1 MGRPPRIRAGTG
13 ARVGTSSKIRWLL
26 SSRGKPDL
34 PRGGRPPSRG
44 RPPVKRTKGAAL
56 GAAAGAVARCS
67 GSPRVLAAALSD
79 VSRQSSAASPRSS
92 APQRRSASIS
102 ATAGGRRSSSEI
114 DGRTSELK
122 RALSELEIAQAET
135 VRRLS
140 MAVEF
145 SDEDTGAH
153 IERIGRFSTLLAE
166 HIGMD
171 AEFCERLG
179 HAAPLHDVGKVA
191 IPDAILLKPGP
202 LTPEERAIVETHAE
216 EGHRLVRGSSSSI
229 LDMAATIALSHQEK
243 WDGSGYPRGL
253 KGEAIP
259 IEGRI
264 VAVADVFDALTSD
277 RVYRKAF
284 SVEEAVQMMRE
295 QRGRHF
301 DPVLL
306 DAFMEVLGQTGP
318 DAREQ
323 MRSDPAAL
331 VESTLETFASA
342 LERGDAEIAE
352 GAIATAIEDGITPT
366 TLHAEVIGPALR
378 RISVLAGAGEID
390 SEREH
395 RATTITR
402 RVLATLYRYMTGGTE
417 PTRERVL
424 LAGVEGDE
432 HTLGLQM
439 VHDQLAAAGFQTI
452 FDTDLSA
459 PQLAGDASRAS
470 RPTSS
475 CSARPRPWSAERS
488 SSRCASCARATRTS
502 RSCSAGPAV
511 GGSLPRERRGMR
523 VLERIDETVE
533 PSKTCSPTSAAS
545 HGVRIDSRGVTPRAI
560 VTGGAGFIG
569 SHVVDALLAERLRRD
584 RRRRPLRRRRR
595 PRRRR
600 RRELRELDIVDLPAL
615 AAVVAGGRAER
626 DLPPRRAGERRGL
639 GRGPRARLRGERQGH
654 AQRGRGGRP
663 LRRAGRVHLDRRR
676 ALRRRCAEC
685 PPARTRSPR
694 RCRPTARR
702 SGRPRPT

>member
-1 MGRPPRIRAGTG
+1 MRRIDVTDERVRGLPSDGEPPRKRSGRSPLALL
-13 ARVGTSSKIRWLL
+13 VWL
-26 SSRGKPDL
+26 
-34 PRGGRPPSRG
+34 
-44 RPPVKRTKGAAL
+44 A
-56 GAAAGAVARCS
+56 
-67 GSPRVLAAALSD
+67 LAAAAIVGVLVIG
-79 VSRQSSAASPRSS
+79 VSPLLAGCLVVLAC
-92 APQRRSASIS
+92 A
-102 ATAGGRRSSSEI
+102 ATAIGWRFGEGSRAALEQEI
-114 DGRTSELK
+114 DTRTSELK

-135 VRRLS
+135 VQRLS

-145 SDEDTGAH
+145 RDEDTGAH
-153 IERIGRFSTLLAE
+153 IERIGRFSVLLAE

-171 AEFCERLG
+171 SDFCERLR

-284 SVEEAVQMMRE
+284 SIEDAVQMMRE
-295 QRGRHF
+295 QRARHF

-306 DAFMEVLGQTGP
+306 DAFMEVLGRTGP

-323 MRSDPAAL
+323 LRSDPAAL
-331 VESTLETFASA
+331 VESTLETFATA
-342 LERGDAEIAE
+342 LERGDAEMAE

-378 RISVLAGAGEID
+378 RISVLFEAGQID

-402 RVLATLYRYMTGGTE
+402 RVLATLYRYMTGSTE

-459 PQLAGDASRAS
+459 GRLLEMVDSQSPDLIVVGATVPTASESFEVALRDLRS
-470 RPTSS
+470 QRPDL
-475 CSARPRPWSAERS
+475 PIVLG
-488 SSRCASCARATRTS
+488 
-502 RSCSAGPAV
+502 GPAV
-511 GGSLPRERRGMR
+511 GGSLPRERGGMR
-523 VLERIDETVE
+523 VLERIDESVE
-533 PSKTCSPTSAAS
+533 AVEDLLATAKSAAP
-545 HGVRIDSRGVTPRAI
+545 V
-560 VTGGAGFIG
+560 
-569 SHVVDALLAERLRRD
+569 
-584 RRRRPLRRRRR
+584 
-595 PRRRR
+595 
-600 RRELRELDIVDLPAL
+600 
-615 AAVVAGGRAER
+615 
-626 DLPPRRAGERRGL
+626 
-639 GRGPRARLRGERQGH
+639 
-654 AQRGRGGRP
+654 
-663 LRRAGRVHLDRRR
+663 
-676 ALRRRCAEC
+676 
-685 PPARTRSPR
+685 
-694 RCRPTARR
+694 
-702 SGRPRPT
+702 

>member
-1 MGRPPRIRAGTG
+1 MRKLAGADHQPPERRRRPRGRKRRGKAVAILPWALLGVAAAIAALLAGASAAIAGCLVVLAG
-13 ARVGTSSKIRWLL
+13 AAVGLGWYFGE
-26 SSRGKPDL
+26 SSR
-34 PRGGRPPSRG
+34 
-44 RPPVKRTKGAAL
+44 VAL
-56 GAAAGAVARCS
+56 E
-67 GSPRVLAAALSD
+67 D
-79 VSRQSSAASPRSS
+79 
-92 APQRRSASIS
+92 
-102 ATAGGRRSSSEI
+102 EI
-114 DGRTSELK
+114 DHRTTELK

-135 VRRLS
+135 VQRLS

-145 SDEDTGAH
+145 RDEDTGAH
-153 IERIGRFSTLLAE
+153 IERIGRFSVLLAE

-171 AEFCERLG
+171 SDFCERLR

-284 SVEEAVQMMRE
+284 SIEDAVQMMRE
-295 QRGRHF
+295 QRARHF

-306 DAFMEVLGQTGP
+306 DAFMEVLGRTGP

-323 MRSDPAAL
+323 LRSDPVAL
-331 VESTLETFASA
+331 VESTLETFATA
-342 LERGDAEIAE
+342 LERGDAEMAE
-352 GAIATAIEDGITPT
+352 GAIASAIEDGITPT

-378 RISVLAGAGEID
+378 RISVLSEAGQID
-390 SEREH
+390 GEREH

-402 RVLATLYRYMTGGTE
+402 RVLATLYRYMTGTTE

-424 LAGVEGDE
+424 LAGVEGDD

-459 PQLAGDASRAS
+459 GRLLEMVDSQSPDLIVVGATVPAAAESFEVALRDLRSQ
-470 RPTSS
+470 RPDL
-475 CSARPRPWSAERS
+475 PIVLG
-488 SSRCASCARATRTS
+488 
-502 RSCSAGPAV
+502 GPAV
-511 GGSLPRERRGMR
+511 GGSLPRERGGMR
-523 VLERIDETVE
+523 VLERIDESVE
-533 PSKTCSPTSAAS
+533 AVE
-545 HGVRIDSRGVTPRAI
+545 G
-560 VTGGAGFIG
+560 
-569 SHVVDALLAERLRRD
+569 LLA
-584 RRRRPLRRRRR
+584 
-595 PRRRR
+595 
-600 RRELRELDIVDLPAL
+600 
-615 AAVVAGGRAER
+615 
-626 DLPPRRAGERRGL
+626 
-639 GRGPRARLRGERQGH
+639 
-654 AQRGRGGRP
+654 
-663 LRRAGRVHLDRRR
+663 
-676 ALRRRCAEC
+676 
-685 PPARTRSPR
+685 
-694 RCRPTARR
+694 TAR
-702 SGRPRPT
+702 STAPV